1 MKYFGIVMIVIG
13 ALIMVLSYVADS
25 FLGWGTTDNNLV
37 QVFAMLAIIAG
48 VPVHIH
54 VTGKSSK
61 A

>member
-1 MKYFGIVMIVIG
+1 
-13 ALIMVLSYVADS
+13 MVLSYAADS
-25 FLGWGTTDNNLV
+25 FLGWGTTDKNWV
-37 QVFAMLAIIAG
+37 QIFAMVAIIAG